1 MVNKRLNLSQ
11 LKVRVY
17 LEDKQHKL
25 NQLKVRDYLEDKQ
38 HKLNQLKERDYL
50 EVKLGRLRCLVGRQ
64 LQLNR
69 LKEVAYLEHK
79 QLQPSLQAVYLVKI
93 LLKEVFSVDK
103 LQPCKLKEGC
113 SMDSLLNKIL
123 GVLGVYFKIKVQ
135 LVSLTKGKDKT
146 NPSKLICRLVSQ
158 IRTRELDF

>member
-1 MVNKRLNLSQ
+1 MVNKRLNLNQ

-38 HKLNQLKERDYL
+38 HKLYQLKERDYL
-50 EVKLGRLRCLVGRQ
+50 EVKLDRLRCLVGRQ

-93 LLKEVFSVDK
+93 LLREVFSVDK
-103 LQPCKLKEGC
+103 QQPCKLKEDC
-113 SMDSLLNKIL
+113 LMDSLLNKI
-123 GVLGVYFKIKVQ
+123 LGVYFKIKVQ
-135 LVSLTKGKDKT
+135 LVSLTKAKDKT
-146 NPSKLICRLVSQ
+146 NPTKLICRLDSQ
-158 IRTRELDF
+158 IRTRELDL

>member
-1 MVNKRLNLSQ
+1 MVNKRLNLNQ
-11 LKVRVY
+11 LKVWVY
-17 LEDKQHKL
+17 LEDKRLKL
-25 NQLKVRDYLEDKQ
+25 NQLKVRDYLEHKQ

-50 EVKLGRLRCLVGRQ
+50 EVKLDRLRCLVGRQ

-123 GVLGVYFKIKVQ
+123 GVYFKIKVQ
-135 LVSLTKGKDKT
+135 LVSLTKAKDKT
-146 NPSKLICRLVSQ
+146 NPTKLICRLDSQ